1 MRLVLSSLLC
11 ATALAGCSADLG
23 RFDMASASFNS
34 DAPKKRVGAPMP
46 SEPLRRYAGAPMDE
60 PPARPYA
67 YNPRG
72 SEPPGSSPAP
82 VRQAGLPEPIMREP
96 EARPAYDTSR
106 PLPPQAE
113 RAPSARAPSDG
124 APSVGAPSVG
134 ATIDVQPG
142 DTLYG
147 IAKQHRV
154 SISELMSANNL
165 QGPMIRPGQKLVL
178 PGSRRAVP
186 VRTAARPI
194 SSPKSAPPSLPTR
207 VAQPVDTDQAPSSW
221 TGSHTVSPRDNLYG
235 IARKYGVTVAD
246 LQAANGIP
254 DPTKMRAGRVLKVP
268 AANGSDTAETDQ
280 TIAAGADEASNTA
293 SAPPQP
299 AEPARIPRRDVASAE
314 APARIGRPTII
325 NAQERNE
332 RVATV
337 TPANPVMTDAAPEAK
352 LPAEPQPKAT
362 RTAAAPAAMTFRWPA
377 KGRMIAKFGPR
388 GDNTHNDGI
397 NILVPQGTPV
407 AAAEAGVVAYA
418 GSELKGYGNLVL
430 VRHQGNWVSAY
441 AHNESLL
448 VKRGDRVERG
458 QIIAKAGKTGAVDQP
473 QVHFELRQGSK
484 PVDPEP
490 HLER

>member
-1 MRLVLSSLLC
+1 MRLVLSGLLC

-46 SEPLRRYAGAPMDE
+46 SEPLRRNAGAPMDE
-60 PPARPYA
+60 PPAQPYS

-72 SEPPGSSPAP
+72 YEPPAASTAP

-96 EARPAYDTSR
+96 ETRPAGVAPRLQPSSTEK
-106 PLPPQAE
+106 PPAIQ
-113 RAPSARAPSDG
+113 ARAD
-124 APSVGAPSVG
+124 G

-147 IAKQHRV
+147 LAKQHRV

-165 QGPMIRPGQKLVL
+165 QGPLIKPGQQLVL

-186 VRTAARPI
+186 VRTAARPA
-194 SSPKSAPPSLPTR
+194 SQPRPSQPSLPPR
-207 VAQPVDTDQAPSSW
+207 VAQAVGTDQPPASW

-235 IARKYGVTVAD
+235 IARKYRVTVAD
-246 LQAANGIP
+246 LQSANGIT

-268 AANGSDTAETDQ
+268 AAGGSDSASEPTTAT
-280 TIAAGADEASNTA
+280 GPEAEPA
-293 SAPPQP
+293 SAAPPQS
-299 AEPARIPRRDVASAE
+299 AQPARIPPREVASAE
-314 APARIGRPTII
+314 APASVGRPTII
-325 NAQERNE
+325 NAREPNE
-332 RVATV
+332 RVATAS
-337 TPANPVMTDAAPEAK
+337 PQNPVVTDAAPEAK
-352 LPAEPQPKAT
+352 LPAEVQPKAT
-362 RTAAAPAAMTFRWPA
+362 RTAAAPSAMTFRWPA

-473 QVHFELRQGSK
+473 QVHFELRHGSK